1 MLGPLSDRHV
11 EYADI
16 IGTSGRHLLAI
27 INDILDLAKAD
38 ADKLLLAEEKVDIS
52 EIVNLGTQMVKDMAR
67 RAQIDFAG
75 EIEEHLPQVI
85 GDPAKLT
92 QILVNLLTNAIKFT
106 QPGGMVQLK
115 VERHAHRGMTF
126 RVEDTGIGMSVGQI
140 PIALE
145 PFGQIDTG
153 LDRNRS
159 GVGLGLPLTKRL
171 VELHDGTI
179 EIESEPGKGTVVT
192 VSLPEERLRQQ
203 SMDLPKSR

>member
-1 MLGPLSDRHV
+1 MRVHV
-11 EYADI
+11 SVRTCDI
-16 IGTSGRHLLAI
+16 GGRCAFPDGAGSAASRRSQSGDHIQHITSA
-27 INDILDLAKAD
+27 ND
-38 ADKLLLAEEKVDIS
+38 V
-52 EIVNLGTQMVKDMAR
+52 LGTLEK
-67 RAQIDFAG
+67 
-75 EIEEHLPQVI
+75 IEEHLPQVI

-106 QPGGMVQLK
+106 QPGGRVQLK

-126 RVEDTGIGMSVGQI
+126 RVEDTGIGMSVAQI

-153 LDRNRS
+153 LARNHS

-192 VSLPEERLRQQ
+192 VSLPEERLRE
-203 SMDLPKSR
+203 S